1 VSPQRKTE
9 LTEEHVRLILDY
21 ASTVPHLEVLLLLW
35 ENAPNAW
42 TTEQIAKRIYTST
55 DAVIALLRDL
65 RRNGLV
71 LEDATGAA
79 RLTEDEALLQVAS
92 QIALAYRDNVSRV
105 AGLIHS
111 GPPKALR
118 DFARA
123 FRIKGDD

>member
-35 ENAPNAW
+35 ENAPHAW
-42 TTEQIAKRIYTST
+42 ATEQIARRIYTST
-55 DAVIALLRDL
+55 DTVVALLRDL
-65 RRNGLV
+65 RHEGLV
-71 LEDATGAA
+71 LEDADGNA
-79 RLTEDEALLQVAS
+79 RLTEDEALRQVAS
-92 QIALAYRDNVSRV
+92 QIVLAYRDNVSRV
-105 AGLIHS
+105 ASLIHS

-118 DFARA
+118 EFARA